1 MKETA
6 NANGAAGIEVIREAL
21 EAGFAAIAAGDV
33 PRDSLTPQQVELY
46 DKVEEEM
53 SAADAD
59 LSSEKVDWRPSEQ
72 LIEMYR
78 KLG

>member
-6 NANGAAGIEVIREAL
+6 NGKGGAGVEEIREIL
-21 EAGFAAIAAGDV
+21 EANFAAIAAGDV
-33 PRDSLTPQQVELY
+33 PRGSLAPQQAELY
-46 DKVEEEM
+46 AKVEEEM

-59 LSSEKVDWRPSEQ
+59 SSSDKVDWQPSEQ
-72 LIEMYR
+72 LIGMYR